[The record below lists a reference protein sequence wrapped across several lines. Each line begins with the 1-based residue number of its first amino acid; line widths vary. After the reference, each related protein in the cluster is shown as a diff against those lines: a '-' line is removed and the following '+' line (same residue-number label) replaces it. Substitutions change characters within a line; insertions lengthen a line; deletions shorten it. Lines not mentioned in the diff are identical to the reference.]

1 MASKASSKDSAR
13 PPGKNRQSRRQV
25 AGLRA
30 ERDAAVA
37 ALNKQG
43 RRRAR
48 RLRARQV
55 SAVLLVVV
63 FAILR
68 PLMITATWAHRT
80 VWGAITGSGLD
91 GLPGWDH
98 R

>member
-1 MASKASSKDSAR
+1 M
-13 PPGKNRQSRRQV
+13 
-25 AGLRA
+25 RA

-55 SAVLLVVV
+55 SALLLVVV
-63 FAILR
+63 FAILL
-68 PLMITATWAHRT
+68 PLTITATWAHRT
-80 VWGAITGSGLD
+80 VWGAITDLAWTDFPAGIIAE
-91 GLPGWDH
+91 
-98 R
+98 